1 MTTFK
6 AFLAN
11 ESGSTAVEYGLIIA
25 LIAAVSIATIKSV
38 GSNLALHWTRIENVI
53 PTTVPGPGNAGSG
66 TPTSGAAP

>member
-1 MTTFK
+1 MNTFQ

-38 GSNLALHWTRIENVI
+38 GTNLALHWTRIENVI
-53 PTTVPGPGNAGSG
+53 PATVPGPGNAGSG
-66 TPTSGAAP
+66 TATSGTAP